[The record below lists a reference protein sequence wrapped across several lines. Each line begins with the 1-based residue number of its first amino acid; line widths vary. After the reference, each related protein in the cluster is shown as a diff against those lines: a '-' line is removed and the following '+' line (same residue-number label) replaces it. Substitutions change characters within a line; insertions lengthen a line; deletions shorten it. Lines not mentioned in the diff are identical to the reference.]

1 MSHNGPQ
8 EAVGAGRR
16 ARGAEDEMESWLNR
30 TVKQPVEAGY
40 RKYILELLLR
50 QFPLPPSRDGRHIP
64 LRTLHEPPLVDER
77 RGHAYI
83 SNTIRS
89 SRYTLWDFLPK
100 QLLFQA
106 TRLSN
111 FYFICIG
118 VPQTIPGLST
128 TGNYST
134 ILPLCFFILLTVVKE
149 GYDDFKRHRMDKV
162 ENRQPA
168 TVLRRKGHAGHARGV
183 PLTTSWSFSSLSR
196 LSKATAIPRIS
207 EEAEQDFDEELE
219 WISTRWRDVKVG
231 DIVRLKRDEH
241 VPADLVLLYAS
252 GENGIAYVETMALDG
267 ETNLKSKQAPVL
279 LRGCSSL
286 SGIKSCQAEVVSE
299 DPNRNLYGFNGRVTI
314 HGSTSPLTLNE
325 VLFRGSVLRNTSYAI
340 GIVVNTGEECKIR
353 MNANHHPKA
362 KKPRLER
369 YANQVVL
376 TLIVYVVL
384 LSVGLSMGYIMW
396 HQDVE
401 VNAWYLNNSYVSF
414 KEIIVGFLIMF
425 NNVIPLALYVSLE
438 IMKIGQMLMISS
450 DVEMYDEASNVPMTC
465 NTNTIL
471 ENLGQVS
478 YILSDKTGTL
488 TENVMKFRKLSIAGV
503 ALTHHSRVE
512 AGEEKGTDNK
522 HSTAEP
528 TAVHPSGQ
536 DGDEKKSSI
545 TVQGREVS
553 GAQTPAYETARPS
566 LTHTRSSNYHNDNS
580 EPSSV
585 QMLEYI
591 RRSPS
596 SAFSKK
602 AKDFVLGMALC
613 HTALPEMN
621 KHGKIAFEASSPDEL
636 ALLEAARDLGLLM
649 IQRSSQSITLLE
661 TGITG
666 TETRHTYEILD
677 VIEFS
682 SKRKRMSILVRC
694 PDDRIWLLCKGA
706 DSVIMPRL
714 QQAGLASRKSR
725 EVHRSI
731 QLGRE
736 QQRRSE
742 SMGPRNSFGARP
754 SLTVRRKNSM
764 EIRMDPKRTTLDVPK
779 PSHEIRVNTRSFDAT
794 RHRPSGI
801 FDSPA
806 LSDDAAVFSHC
817 FRHLDDFATEGLRTL
832 LFAQKTVSQED
843 YLGWKKL
850 YQDASTALI
859 DRQSRIEAAAEMI
872 EQGLDLLGA
881 SAIEDRLQSG
891 VSETI
896 DKLRRA
902 NMKIWMLTG
911 DKRETA
917 INIAHAARICKPE
930 SEVWTLDVTK
940 GDLSAQLSE
949 TASEI
954 LMEHGRHHHT
964 VLVIDG
970 HTLAA
975 VEGDAPLKQKFYSL
989 ISYVDSV
996 ICCRASPSQKAGIV
1010 KAIRARI
1017 PSALTLAIGDGA
1029 NDIAMIQSA
1038 HVGVGISGKE
1048 GLQAARVADYSIAQ
1062 FRFLQRLLLVHGRW
1076 NYVRTAKF
1084 VLWTFWKEMF
1094 FYMMQALYQN
1104 RNGYTGASLYEN
1116 WSLTVLNTLF
1126 TSLCVIVPGIL
1137 EQDLKAETLLAIPE
1151 LYVYGQRNMGLNLP
1165 KYIAW
1170 MVLATVEGM
1179 IVWWVSY
1186 AAFGVFNVM
1195 GDNGVFALGD
1205 LCFSLGI
1212 VWTNYKLL
1220 ILETHCKTI
1229 IVGAAFTIT
1238 VGGWWAWNGF
1248 MSAVYGS
1255 NLSPYDVK
1263 GGFSSTFGNDANWWA
1278 SIFVAFGI
1286 LLVMEVVYKSLKGY
1300 LRIGGLWP
1308 FWKRGSRRQMAE
1320 GPGRSA
1326 EEIDVGLWQEMERD
1340 PVIAEMLKRINARE
1354 KLEEEFGEEEIGGC
1368 GGKE

>member
-1 MSHNGPQ
+1 MGHSNGAE
-8 EAVGAGRR
+8 EAVGAGRG
-16 ARGAEDEMESWLNR
+16 ARGVEDEMGSWLDR
-30 TVKQPVEAGY
+30 TMKQPIEAAY
-40 RKYILELLLR
+40 QKYILELLLR

-64 LRTLHEPPLVDER
+64 LRALDEHALADER

-83 SNTIRS
+83 PNTIRS

-162 ENRQPA
+162 ENKQPA
-168 TVLRRKGHAGHARGV
+168 TVLGRKDHAGHAQAV
-183 PLTTSWSFSSLSR
+183 PRTTFWSLSSLSWR
-196 LSKATAIPRIS
+196 SKATATQRIS
-207 EEAEQDFDEELE
+207 EEAEQDFDDELE

-231 DIVRLKRDEH
+231 DIVKLKRDDT
-241 VPADLVLLYAS
+241 VPADLVLLHAS
-252 GENGIAYVETMALDG
+252 GENGIAYIETMALDG
-267 ETNLKSKQAPVL
+267 ETNLKSKQAPVA

-299 DPNRNLYGFNGRVTI
+299 DPDRNLYGFNGRATI
-314 HGSTSPLTLNE
+314 DGSTFPITLNE

-340 GIVVNTGEECKIR
+340 GVVVNTGEECKIR

-384 LSVGLSMGYIMW
+384 LSVGLFMGYIMW

-438 IMKIGQMLMISS
+438 IVKIGQMLTISS
-450 DVEMYDEASNVPMTC
+450 DVKMYDEASNVPMTC

-478 YILSDKTGTL
+478 YVLSDKTGTL

-503 ALTHHSRVE
+503 ALTHKCRAE
-512 AGEEKGTDNK
+512 AVRL
-522 HSTAEP
+522 P
-528 TAVHPSGQ
+528 TKRKASSPSKAV
-536 DGDEKKSSI
+536 
-545 TVQGREVS
+545 
-553 GAQTPAYETARPS
+553 
-566 LTHTRSSNYHNDNS
+566 NDPTS
-580 EPSSV
+580 E
-585 QMLEYI
+585 QMLEHI
-591 RRSPS
+591 RRYPS
-596 SAFSKK
+596 SAFSKR

-613 HTALPEMN
+613 HTALPEMD
-621 KHGKIAFEASSPDEL
+621 KHGKVAFEASSPDEL
-636 ALLEAARDLGLLM
+636 ALLEAAQDLGFLM
-649 IQRSSQSITLLE
+649 IQRSSQSMTLLE
-661 TGITG
+661 TDINGI
-666 TETRHTYEILD
+666 ETRRTYEILD

-682 SKRKRMSILVRC
+682 SRRKRMSIIVRY
-694 PDDRIWLLCKGA
+694 PDGHIWLLCKGA
-706 DSVIMPRL
+706 DSAIMPRL

-731 QLGRE
+731 QLERE

-742 SMGPRNSFGARP
+742 SVGPRNSFGARP
-754 SLTVRRKNSM
+754 SLTIRRKNSM
-764 EIRMDPKRTTLDVPK
+764 EVRVDPKRTTLDVPK
-779 PSHEIRVNTRSFDAT
+779 TSHEIRVNTRSVDALQ
-794 RHRPSGI
+794 RRPSGI

-806 LSDDAAVFSHC
+806 VSDDAAIFSRC
-817 FRHLDDFATEGLRTL
+817 FRHLDEFATEGLRTL

-843 YLGWKKL
+843 YLPWKKL
-850 YQDASTALI
+850 YQDASTALT
-859 DRQSRIEAAAEMI
+859 DRQSRIEAAADTI
-872 EQGLDLLGA
+872 EQGFDLLGA
-881 SAIEDRLQSG
+881 SAIEDTLQSG
-891 VSETI
+891 VSETV

-930 SEVWTLDVTK
+930 SGVLILDVTK
-940 GDLSAQLSE
+940 GDLPTQLRE
-949 TASEI
+949 AAGEI
-954 LMEHGRHHHT
+954 LMKNGRHHHT

-970 HTLAA
+970 HTLGAI
-975 VEGDAPLKQKFYSL
+975 EQDAPLKQTFYSL
-989 ISYVDSV
+989 IPCVDSV
-996 ICCRASPSQKAGIV
+996 ICCRASPSQKDGIV

-1038 HVGVGISGKE
+1038 HVGVAISGKE

-1094 FYMMQALYQN
+1094 FYMMQALYQ
-1104 RNGYTGASLYEN
+1104 RCNGYTGTSLYEN

-1126 TSLCVIVPGIL
+1126 TSLCVIVSGIF

-1179 IVWWVSY
+1179 IV
-1186 AAFGVFNVM
+1186 
-1195 GDNGVFALGD
+1195 
-1205 LCFSLGI
+1205 CLGI
-1212 VWTNYKLL
+1212 AWTNYKLL

-1229 IVGAAFTIT
+1229 IIGVAFTIT

-1248 MSAVYGS
+1248 MSGVYGS

-1278 SIFVAFGI
+1278 SFFMAFGI
-1286 LLVMEVVYKSLKGY
+1286 LLVMESVYKSLKDY

-1308 FWKRGSRRQMAE
+1308 FWRRGTLVKQARVMDSIRQPPSPSRSRRFANDIYAF
-1320 GPGRSA
+1320 SA
-1326 EEIDVGLWQEMERD
+1326 
-1340 PVIAEMLKRINARE
+1340 
-1354 KLEEEFGEEEIGGC
+1354 
-1368 GGKE
+1368 